1 MGRIPLKRA
10 NSTSDP
16 SNKKAKRTNYVEH
29 QEKDTVPTKKTDAS
43 MTEPA
48 KILRE
53 MLNAYEEQ
61 IQRDGACLNQFQ
73 ETLDSCVDQEAET
86 FLWTG
91 INYVEEKRNAASKI
105 VSEING
111 ALQRIAEI
119 DEHREIDHRKDDDS
133 SLPDT
138 QLHE

>member
-73 ETLDSCVDQEAET
+73 ETLDSCVTAI
-86 FLWTG
+86 LP
-91 INYVEEKRNAASKI
+91 
-105 VSEING
+105 VSLN
-111 ALQRIAEI
+111 L
-119 DEHREIDHRKDDDS
+119 DTTHRLIKKPKPS
-133 SLPDT
+133 CGLG
-138 QLHE
+138 